1 MSHEEKTFITL
12 MPEANL
18 IKHRQYF
25 LLIIKILIAVSI
37 ISVYNVGSGSWLILK
52 IKEKSKISV
61 IFDHGVHQIK
71 DKMSVV
77 NKNKNNK
84 IF

>member
-1 MSHEEKTFITL
+1 M
-12 MPEANL
+12 
-18 IKHRQYF
+18 Q
-25 LLIIKILIAVSI
+25 
-37 ISVYNVGSGSWLILK
+37 SVYNIGSGSWLILK
-52 IKEKSKISV
+52 MRFLAKVPITNDCHIKDKISV

-77 NKNKNNK
+77 NNNKDNK